1 MVAKV
6 SGTVSL
12 WCGRKETGAKGKRVF
27 LHGQSLH
34 NYHTRTPFLFFCSK
48 GKKRRLNS
56 RGRGLREYQDGK
68 NGKFSIYPTPL
79 ICLSL
84 SLSLSLLF
92 VVEGVEPVTL
102 EPPSLSL
109 SPLLLPKIHPTL
121 RFLTHDKQ
129 TARRRLYLFY
139 HSSNRNAQRAFFL
152 YKKGQPVF
160 PLKTA
165 LPDQVIRLAT
175 RWRSSQRRNWI
186 RRQPNLFPYL

>member
-1 MVAKV
+1 MEGRRRELREKG
-6 SGTVSL
+6 SFFTDNLFTTTTLGL
-12 WCGRKETGAKGKRVF
+12 LFFLFLFKRKEEEAQ
-27 LHGQSLH
+27 QSR
-34 NYHTRTPFLFFCSK
+34 TRPP
-48 GKKRRLNS
+48 RIS
-56 RGRGLREYQDGK
+56 RWEKWEIFYLSYA
-68 NGKFSIYPTPL
+68 PH
-79 ICLSL
+79 LSL

-175 RWRSSQRRNWI
+175 RWRSSQRRN
-186 RRQPNLFPYL
+186 